1 MQALQGD
8 TLYKKAGPAPDR
20 EEGTSDPDADLD
32 PSLDLDDDKVVES
45 DDEGVLVCDV
55 CNEEG
60 SAGDQAHCEAGCG
73 SWVHYTC
80 QDTGLSVDFLC
91 DACEYSNKGS
101 EKDVASAA
109 APPEMETET
118 ELQDLALS
126 WLQSDLYITRWE
138 ALYAKTKSRTPGSR
152 ARRNDREVVR
162 CEQRKREAEVAFV
175 AKAPLR
181 GGGGHRATT
190 IVDMASKIPKADVQ
204 VVAVRLRPK

>member
-1 MQALQGD
+1 M
-8 TLYKKAGPAPDR
+8 
-20 EEGTSDPDADLD
+20 
-32 PSLDLDDDKVVES
+32 ES

-55 CNEEG
+55 LYVTRRG
-60 SAGDQAHCEAGCG
+60 APGTRRTARRGVVRG
-73 SWVHYTC
+73 YTLYTC
-80 QDTGLSVDFLC
+80 QDAGLSVDFLC

-109 APPEMETET
+109 APPELESET

-138 ALYAKTKSRTPGSR
+138 ALYAQTKSRTPGSR
-152 ARRNDREVVR
+152 ARKNDREVVR

>member
-1 MQALQGD
+1 MPRTPG
-8 TLYKKAGPAPDR
+8 R
-20 EEGTSDPDADLD
+20 LD
-32 PSLDLDDDKVVES
+32 PSLDLDDDEVVES

-55 CNEEG
+55 LLVCDVTRRG
-60 SAGDQAHCEAGCG
+60 APGTRRTARRGVVRG
-73 SWVHYTC
+73 YTIRAKTRRDC
-80 QDTGLSVDFLC
+80 RWTSC
-91 DACEYSNKGS
+91 ATREYSNKGS

-109 APPEMETET
+109 APPELESET

-152 ARRNDREVVR
+152 ARKNDREVVR